1 MVQQSLKGDGDALCG
16 QRSREE
22 SWGRV
27 QILLSPPAGSRDQ
40 GRCGLCVR
48 KRGSGVVVGCQEK
61 GGRVQTGRPDR
72 VEGKVSLPAV

>member
-1 MVQQSLKGDGDALCG
+1 MPCVVRGVGRSLGAVCRFSCPHQQGPGT
-16 QRSREE
+16 
-22 SWGRV
+22 
-27 QILLSPPAGSRDQ
+27 RD

-72 VEGKVSLPAV
+72 VKGKVSLPAV